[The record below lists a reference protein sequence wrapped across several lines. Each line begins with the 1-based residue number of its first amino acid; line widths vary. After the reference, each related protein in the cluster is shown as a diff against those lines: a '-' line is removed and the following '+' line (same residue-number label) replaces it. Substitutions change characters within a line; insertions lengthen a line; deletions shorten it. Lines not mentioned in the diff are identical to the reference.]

1 VKVKTIMTKRRS
13 LLISVFKSTFPSM
26 ALASCDFHCKSCLRK
41 RIVLD
46 GLMKLYNKDSDFQMI
61 IRLIWA
67 LAYMSQDMVTT
78 VWEINI
84 QETVR

>member
-1 VKVKTIMTKRRS
+1 
-13 LLISVFKSTFPSM
+13 
-26 ALASCDFHCKSCLRK
+26 
-41 RIVLD
+41 
-46 GLMKLYNKDSDFQMI
+46 MKLYNKDSDFQKI

-67 LAYMSQDMVTT
+67 LAYVSQDMVTT